1 MRQILTFLVVP
12 LSLLGIVFPSFAQE
26 IVKQSGDAT
35 TTERMNF
42 APGGTIRVEHS
53 YGDLRVEGWNRPE
66 VEITVTKSLL
76 RFGQLQAQDSRR
88 LDDIHMSAER
98 KSPTE
103 LAISTTLA
111 SRHGDWAPPL
121 PRTTTGG
128 VKAEYEIHV
137 PRDSKLV
144 IHHGTGSVF
153 VNGVVGDLD
162 VSCGRGD
169 ILLWLPPGA
178 YSIDA
183 KTKFGVVSSELEG
196 ASLNRYLVGQ
206 RFTRSASPPAHQL
219 HLRMGFGGITIQRML
234 PESEA
239 PAAPADVD

>member
-1 MRQILTFLVVP
+1 
-12 LSLLGIVFPSFAQE
+12 
-26 IVKQSGDAT
+26 
-35 TTERMNF
+35 MNF

-53 YGDLRVEGWNRPE
+53 YGDLRVEAWDRPE

-88 LDDIHMSAER
+88 LEDIHMAAER

-103 LAISTTLA
+103 LTISTTLA

-153 VNGVVGDLD
+153 VNGVAGDLE

-183 KTKFGVVSSELEG
+183 KTKFGVVSSEMEG

-206 RFTRSASPPAHQL
+206 RFTRAASPPGRQL
-219 HLRMGFGGITIQRML
+219 HLRMGFGGITIQGIL

-239 PAAPADVD
+239 PAAPDVH